1 MPLSAGVSF
10 VIIFLVAATT
20 FATRVVPFL
29 IFPKGKEIPEV
40 VRYLGRVLTPAVIG
54 MLVVYCLRAT
64 PVAEA
69 PHGIP
74 EAAAVFVTAALHAWK
89 RNNLLSIGVGT
100 VLYMVLIQ
108 VFFRKKKKA
117 YDELQI
123 ILQKSYAS
131 LCKYPF
137 SARLA

>member
-123 ILQKSYAS
+123 ILQKSYAF
-131 LCKYPF
+131 LCQYPF